1 MVQDLPGS
9 RRPDGTKSGWERPM
23 SDDASGER
31 ERGREREKERK
42 KERRRRQR
50 TRLAV
55 CLAKSLC
62 LAGELTY
69 ARMLAS

>member
-1 MVQDLPGS
+1 VVQDLPGS

-42 KERRRRQR
+42 KERKEEE
-50 TRLAV
+50 TKDSAG
-55 CLAKSLC
+55 CLS
-62 LAGELTY
+62 
-69 ARMLAS
+69 R